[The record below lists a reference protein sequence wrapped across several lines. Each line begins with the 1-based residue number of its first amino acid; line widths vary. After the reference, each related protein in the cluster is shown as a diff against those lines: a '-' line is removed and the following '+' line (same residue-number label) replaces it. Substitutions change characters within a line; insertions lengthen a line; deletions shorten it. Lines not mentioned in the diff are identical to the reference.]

1 MAHYAVIMV
10 TRDTVQSL
18 ELCSSLEAVR
28 AARDSHRALHRGED
42 CHIAAIYGELDGQMG
57 LKRNRFRVIS

>member
-10 TRDTVQSL
+10 TRDAVQPL

-28 AARDSHRALHRGED
+28 TARG
-42 CHIAAIYGELDGQMG
+42 G
-57 LKRNRFRVIS
+57 